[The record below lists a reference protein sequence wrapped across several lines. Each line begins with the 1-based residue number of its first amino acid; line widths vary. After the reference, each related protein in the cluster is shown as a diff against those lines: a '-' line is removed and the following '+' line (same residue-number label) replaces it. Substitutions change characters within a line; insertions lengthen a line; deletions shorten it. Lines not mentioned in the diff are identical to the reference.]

1 MGGQRSLGFV
11 FGIAL
16 LMGMVLAV
24 TTWAAAPRPQSH
36 SVAAKAAKAAT
47 YRPALWKVY

>member
-1 MGGQRSLGFV
+1 MGGQKSLGFV

-16 LMGMVLAV
+16 VIGVVLTV
-24 TTWAAAPRPQSH
+24 TTWAVPPKPPND
-36 SVAAKAAKAAT
+36 SVAVAKGAI

>member
-1 MGGQRSLGFV
+1 MGGQKSLGFV

-16 LMGMVLAV
+16 VVGVVLAV
-24 TTWAAAPRPQSH
+24 TTWAAPPKSQG
-36 SVAAKAAKAAT
+36 VAVAVAKGAI

>member
-16 LMGMVLAV
+16 LMGVVLAV
-24 TTWAAAPRPQSH
+24 TTWAASPRPQNDSA
-36 SVAAKAAKAAT
+36 VVAKAAI